1 MKTTTK
7 LTGIIALG
15 GALALVI
22 SGCAAGGDNGGA
34 DGGNTPQETKV
45 ADYNP
50 QPRENLQEGG
60 EVNFPINE
68 VPEQLNAFNRDASAD
83 TSRLWS
89 WYMPQ
94 ILLVSPEGEVTKNAA
109 YLDAYEIGEE
119 GGNTTL
125 TFTFTKE
132 AHF

>member
-34 DGGNTPQETKV
+34 DGGNTPQETKQ

-60 EVNFPINE
+60 EVNFGINE
-68 VPEQLNAFNRDASAD
+68 VTPQMNPFNGNASAD
-83 TSRLWS
+83 TTRLAQ
-89 WYMPQ
+89 WYNPRC
-94 ILLVSPEGEVTKNAA
+94 S
-109 YLDAYEIGEE
+109 
-119 GGNTTL
+119 
-125 TFTFTKE
+125 
-132 AHF
+132 